1 MFAIQWALIVC
12 NAISCLPAI
21 PAFIYKI
28 DSDKFHDSVSAFF
41 AEGGMPSA
49 KDQPVIK
56 LIFRFLFISLVGIYV
71 LGIFAGIYAPAVVVG
86 YAFATGNL
94 FRVVYIGVKYLDT
107 NTWVLGGFSNQQI
120 GRICVIQLVLGIVIA
135 VCTLVSSQNA
145 EYQAFAA
152 DMAANAAA
160 KWGDEAFILKMIFGA
175 GIFFT
180 IFQAPPV
187 IAPDFAWKQFQPVV
201 EKQATDK
208 GAIAAI
214 NFAFAFQALAILM
227 TQALV
232 AIFVWYAPSAYG
244 ISVWCLI
251 FYTLYYPIFVFI
263 PSIMDADQY
272 GMDRLP
278 FIVFMILNVFLGGLA
293 AVAVFG

>member
-12 NAISCLPAI
+12 NVISCLPAI
-21 PAFIYKI
+21 PAFIYHV
-28 DSDKFHDSVSAFF
+28 DSDKFHESVSAFF
-41 AEGGMPSA
+41 NEGGMPSA

-56 LIFRFLFISLVGIYV
+56 LLFKLLFIGLTGIYV
-71 LGIFAGIYAPAVVVG
+71 LGIFAGV

-94 FRVVYIGVKYLDT
+94 LRVAYIAIKYFDT
-107 NTWVLGGFSNQQI
+107 NTWVLGNFSDQQI
-120 GRICVIQLVLGIVIA
+120 GRICILQAVLGLVIA
-135 VCTLVSSQNA
+135 LCTYMSSQDD

-152 DMAANAAA
+152 EMAADAVA
-160 KWGDEAFILKMIFGA
+160 KWDDDGFILKMIFGA

-187 IAPDFAWKQFQPVV
+187 LAPDVAWKQFQPV
-201 EKQATDK
+201 ESMQPTDK
-208 GAIAAI
+208 GSIAVI
-214 NFAFAFQALAILM
+214 NFVFAFQGLSILM

-232 AIFVWYAPSAYG
+232 ATFVWFAPSAYG
-244 ISVWCLI
+244 ICVWCLV
-251 FYTLYYPIFVFI
+251 FYTLYYPIFVFTPTI
-263 PSIMDADQY
+263 VDADKY

-278 FIVFMILNVFLGGLA
+278 FVVFTILNVFLGGIA